1 MGVMISKH
9 DRWCSKQGGRK
20 MSKRDKIARF
30 TCPGCQEVTLASL
43 GVLHVT
49 CSRCGKVIVET
60 AAALDCLRTLL
71 REKEARRLGHAP
83 LSSTGDMRPFLVG
96 LALSTEENLGLVGF

>member
-1 MGVMISKH
+1 MISKV
-9 DRWCSKQGGRK
+9 DRWCPKQGGRE

-30 TCPGCQEVTLASL
+30 TCPGCQEITMAPL

-71 REKEARRLGHAP
+71 REKEALCLGHAP
-83 LSSTGDMRPFLVG
+83 LSSTGDMRPLLVG
-96 LALSTEENLGLVGF
+96 LALSTEKNLGLAGF